1 MPRGVA
7 IPEVRQ
13 QLFAAA
19 ESVILRDGVAR
30 LRGRAVTDEAG
41 VATGLLYAHFADFD
55 DFVCGYAVDRQ
66 FLLSAGAAALR
77 ERAGSATVA
86 ENLCAAVEELPPI
99 AVVALTRLLAARPD
113 VGRRVEEILGER
125 TAGFDA
131 LEQAVAAY
139 LTAERDLGRVTAT
152 TDPGVLAFTVV
163 AVVHRLVLNAD
174 DPSAVGADLCRALTH
189 LVGGFDSAG
198 TASESV
204 VRDRVT

>member
-55 DFVCGYAVDRQ
+55 DFVYGYAVDRQ
-66 FLLSAGAAALR
+66 FQLSAGAAALR
-77 ERAGSATVA
+77 ERVGAATVV
-86 ENLCAAVEELPPI
+86 ENLCAAVEEQPPV
-99 AVVALTRLLAARPD
+99 AVIALTRLLAARPD
-113 VGRRVEEILGER
+113 VGRRIEEILGER

-131 LEQAVAAY
+131 LEDAVAAY
-139 LTAERDLGRVTAT
+139 LAAERDLGRLAATA
-152 TDPGVLAFTVV
+152 DPGVLAFTVV

-174 DPSAVGADLCRALTH
+174 DPPAIGPELRRQLTH
-189 LVGGFDSAG
+189 LLRGFASAG
-198 TASESV
+198 TPSEADV
-204 VRDRVT
+204 QDRVI